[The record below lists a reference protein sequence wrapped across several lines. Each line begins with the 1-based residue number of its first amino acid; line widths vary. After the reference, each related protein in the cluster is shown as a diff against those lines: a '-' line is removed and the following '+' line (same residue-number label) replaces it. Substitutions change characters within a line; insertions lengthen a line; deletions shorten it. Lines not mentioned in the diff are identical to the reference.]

1 MKRRSKLAIL
11 LCVVMAI
18 LLVVGYFMK
27 PMVWNSTTGTFY
39 TEAERQVRD
48 AFYKYEAAINAG
60 DGGAVYDMLSPSAKY
75 RHSFVEVKGVLVP
88 RWQGATVYK
97 VVGVLVKGDAAYV
110 DVIETDLN
118 GKSDVDRKEMFSNN
132 GTWQRDLP

>member
-1 MKRRSKLAIL
+1 
-11 LCVVMAI
+11 MAI

-60 DGGAVYDMLSPSAKY
+60 DGDTVYNMLSPSAKDRY
-75 RHSFVEVKGVLVP
+75 PLFEIKGVKVP
-88 RWQGATVYK
+88 QWQGATVDK
-97 VVGVLVKGDAAYV
+97 VVGVLIKGDSAYV

-118 GKSDVDRKEMFSNN
+118 GKSAVDRKEWFCNS

>member
-11 LCVVMAI
+11 LCVTMAI
-18 LLVVGYFMK
+18 LLVAGYFTK

-39 TEAERQVRD
+39 TDAERQVRD
-48 AFYKYEAAINAG
+48 TYYKYNAAINAG
-60 DGGAVYDMLSPSAKY
+60 DGDTVYNMLSPSAKDRY
-75 RHSFVEVKGVLVP
+75 PLFEIKGVKVP
-88 RWQGATVYK
+88 QWQGATVDK
-97 VVGVLVKGDAAYV
+97 VVGVLIKGDSAYV

-118 GKSDVDRKEMFSNN
+118 GKSAVDRKEWFCNA